1 MARSS
6 IRTNWIV
13 VALCTVACSGGN
25 ESSSPETETETETF
39 PILNGFE
46 LSQSELDASGLVAIY
61 HPHPPEFPD
70 FYPRPC
76 SGVIVRSS
84 EGLSMVLTARHC
96 VTTDGDD
103 DGPLVG
109 GFQLRL
115 SRTLRPGAAPPG
127 PPPDAV
133 SAVFVFDKPG
143 ARRDIAAVFLVAD
156 WQSVADQR
164 MGLYVGDPRS
174 LESQRFTAYGYGIN
188 DPDGLCGVNHSSVG
202 AGIARSGSD
211 FIGTVGRVAG
221 DGQPSSYEYSPI
233 STNGQVTMC
242 GDSGGPDEL
251 INGAGRLLLG
261 VHRSGV
267 STEIDSTSTP
277 FDFGLQEL
285 LGGLYLG
292 NRMANPDSM
301 LGENPST
308 HNVEMV
314 ARDSEQRTTVTYD
327 LSPKRIQMN
336 GRCLSAVSAFI
347 PPPASLA
354 ACNASDPAQ
363 IWNVNPNGQISNPRT
378 GKCLVNGSWGV
389 ALGACVVTLN
399 GRPVRPSS
407 TMWSFR
413 AQL

>member
-1 MARSS
+1 MA
-6 IRTNWIV
+6 
-13 VALCTVACSGGN
+13 GN
-25 ESSSPETETETETF
+25 T
-39 PILNGFE
+39 
-46 LSQSELDASGLVAIY
+46 
-61 HPHPPEFPD
+61 
-70 FYPRPC
+70 
-76 SGVIVRSS
+76 
-84 EGLSMVLTARHC
+84 
-96 VTTDGDD
+96 
-103 DGPLVG
+103 
-109 GFQLRL
+109 RL
-115 SRTLRPGAAPPG
+115 SRTLRPLAAPPG

-133 SAVFVFDKPG
+133 TPVFVFDKPG
-143 ARRDIAAVFLVAD
+143 GRSDIAAVFLVAD

-164 MGLYVGDPRS
+164 MGLYVGDPR
-174 LESQRFTAYGYGIN
+174 LLQSQRFTAYGYGIN
-188 DPDGLCGVNHSSVG
+188 DPDALCGVNHSSVG

-211 FIGTVGRVAG
+211 FIGTTGRVDG
-221 DGQPSSYEYSPI
+221 NGQPALYEFSPV
-233 STNGQVTMC
+233 STNNQAIMC
-242 GDSGGPDEL
+242 G
-251 INGAGRLLLG
+251 
-261 VHRSGV
+261 
-267 STEIDSTSTP
+267 
-277 FDFGLQEL
+277 
-285 LGGLYLG
+285 
-292 NRMANPDSM
+292 DSM

-327 LSPKRIQMN
+327 VPTKRIQMN
-336 GRCLSAVSAFI
+336 GRCLSAVSGFI